1 MMENYNYQER
11 MIRVGIFTTLA
22 CIVANFIPAMYMQ
35 VFVGIAPSLSDIFR
49 IWVVALTAFG
59 MHWVLQPVTFF
70 PTLGI
75 SGSYISWVAGSV
87 ADIRIPAA
95 TMAQKVTA
103 AEAGTPK
110 GDIMATI
117 GISGSVLVSVC
128 LITAFTFIGTGI
140 LSILPKFV
148 ITSFKYILPAVFG
161 AVYAEHSKKNFK
173 LSIEVIIA
181 AILMTYFLPK
191 IGIPKWILS
200 VFIIVGG
207 VLLAR
212 LFYRTS
218 SKT

>member
-1 MMENYNYQER
+1 MDGYNYQER
-11 MIRVGIFTTLA
+11 MVRVGIFSTLA
-22 CIVANFIPAMYMQ
+22 CIVANFIPAIYMQ
-35 VFVGIAPSLSDIFR
+35 VFAGIAPSISDIIK

-95 TMAQKVTA
+95 TMAQKVTN

-117 GISGSVLVSVC
+117 GIAGSVLVSVF
-128 LITAFTFIGTGI
+128 LITVFTFIGSGI
-140 LSILPKFV
+140 LAVLPKIV

-173 LSIEVIIA
+173 LSVQTIISA
-181 AILMTYFLPK
+181 LIMTYFLPK
-191 IGIPKWILS
+191 IGIPTWLLS
-200 VFIIVGG
+200 VFIIAGG

-212 LFYRTS
+212 VMYLKS
-218 SKT
+218 NKA